1 LISLTKIIGFG
12 KGYNLFAGNNIRR
25 TTMAQRDFDAERLL
39 KEAEKI
45 RETIGM
51 TGPHDSDDA
60 WYLGRLKRL
69 TEIKELLKQLGE
81 KP

>member
-1 LISLTKIIGFG
+1 
-12 KGYNLFAGNNIRR
+12 
-25 TTMAQRDFDAERLL
+25 MAQRDFDAERLL